1 MKEVWED
8 RKGFSVE
15 LKEAVATTRYHA
27 LLIPVV
33 ALYLNRGL
41 PGSAVYDLS
50 TVRHSSRDFLCRIWY
65 PFEVRAEIEVR
76 LIHTFQPQEMHS
88 AKGISGNDRPIIM
101 RHGACCHVRIHG

>member
-1 MKEVWED
+1 MCLILGQILLDGPIKTIQSD
-8 RKGFSVE
+8 RPGGE
-15 LKEAVATTRYHA
+15 QTRRA
-27 LLIPVV
+27 
-33 ALYLNRGL
+33 
-41 PGSAVYDLS
+41 S
-50 TVRHSSRDFLCRIWY
+50 SSRDFLCRIWY